1 MNPWR
6 PELSK
11 HETKTHKMPNYRRDE
26 DQVPFNSRTLQPQWP
41 CNPERLTH
49 AAFKARVRQTANALN
64 PQSPSL
70 RGPEHQDSQS
80 PAPLTH
86 E

>member
-26 DQVPFNSRTLQPQWP
+26 DQV
-41 CNPERLTH
+41 
-49 AAFKARVRQTANALN
+49 AI
-64 PQSPSL
+64 
-70 RGPEHQDSQS
+70 
-80 PAPLTH
+80 
-86 E
+86 